1 MRFGESYFPD
11 IVHTQGTTSM
21 TFSQMPIF
29 AEIAAGHSGPEIPSS
44 TRAYFQQ
51 RLRNRIFNFLLEK
64 FVAAQ
69 RDGLTK
75 AALARRIGKSPEVIN
90 RWLGIPSN
98 LTIDSVSDLLLGITA
113 EELEPGASSP
123 LKAIQHNYSHFE
135 ALRFSVPSE
144 TDAPNYT
151 KGSSTKSAAI
161 LGSLS

>member
-1 MRFGESYFPD
+1 MHFGENYFLVL
-11 IVHTQGTTSM
+11 VHTQGTTSM
-21 TFSQMPIF
+21 TFSQTQFF
-29 AEIAAGHSGPEIPSS
+29 AEIAAGHLGPEIPSS

-64 FVAAQ
+64 FVISQ

-98 LTIDSVSDLLLGITA
+98 LTIDSISDLLLGIAA

-123 LKAIQHNYSHFE
+123 LKAVQHNYSHFE
-135 ALRFSVPSE
+135 GLRFSTSSG
-144 TDAPNYT
+144 TNAPIYGN
-151 KGSSTKSAAI
+151 GSSFNS
-161 LGSLS
+161 

>member
-1 MRFGESYFPD
+1 MRFGENYFQD
-11 IVHTQGTTSM
+11 IDHTQETTSM
-21 TFSQMPIF
+21 NFSQTPIF

-64 FVAAQ
+64 FIVAQ

-98 LTIDSVSDLLLGITA
+98 LTIDSVSDLLLGIAA
-113 EELEPGASSP
+113 EEVEPGSSSP
-123 LKAIQHNYSHFE
+123 LKNAPLHSAHKRLLKESRKPRLCRRASHDV
-135 ALRFSVPSE
+135 L
-144 TDAPNYT
+144 
-151 KGSSTKSAAI
+151 
-161 LGSLS
+161 